1 MREKQSSMKIQTPE
15 GVQFSL
21 LLAGPVTRFLAWI
34 IDAGII
40 YVIVSITGTL
50 LGLFTVVSYDLGTA
64 LYILAAFLL
73 PIAYGIS
80 LEWLWR
86 GQTIGK
92 KVLQLRVVDVQGL
105 RLEFSQVVIRN
116 LLRAV
121 DNLPLLYLT
130 GGLACL
136 ASPKCQRLG
145 DMAANTIVIRNPVT
159 RRPDLTKLL
168 PDKFNSLWQHPHLVA
183 RLRHKVTLAEASIAL
198 RSLFRRD
205 DFSDEARVELFRELA
220 DNFRELVPFPPEAV
234 RGLTDE
240 RYVTNVVEVLFS
252 ESRAKSK
259 ERSAKKE
266 SVEHRV

>member
-1 MREKQSSMKIQTPE
+1 MREKRSSMKVQTPE

-34 IDAGII
+34 IDAGCIYII
-40 YVIVSITGTL
+40 VTTVGTL
-50 LGLFTVVSYDLGTA
+50 LGMLTVFSVDLGMA
-64 LYILAAFLL
+64 LYILGGFIL

-86 GQTIGK
+86 GQTLGK

-121 DNLPLLYLT
+121 DNLPFLYLT
-130 GGLACL
+130 GGMACL
-136 ASPKCQRLG
+136 LSRKCQRLG

-159 RRPDLTKLL
+159 RRPDLEQLL
-168 PDKFNSLWQHPHLVA
+168 PDKYNSLKDYPHLVA
-183 RLRHKVTLAEASIAL
+183 RLRHKVSLSEASIAL
-198 RSLFRRD
+198 RSVLRRD
-205 DFSDEARVELFRELA
+205 RFTDEARVELFRQLA
-220 DNFRELVPFPPEAV
+220 DHFRDLVEFPPEAV

-240 RYVTNVVEVLFS
+240 RYVTNVVEILFYQGG
-252 ESRAKSK
+252 EKKSAGQK
-259 ERSAKKE
+259 G
-266 SVEHRV
+266 